1 MHLRWTG
8 NTEND
13 VQLGYNFM
21 EWWWWVTFASAVKN
35 HDDDTRGMKMK
46 SMQWKRRKRHGKRG
60 GEGERRN
67 GQQKQNYVD
76 VVRYDTVFS
85 LA

>member
-1 MHLRWTG
+1 MMSYSCILSKKITTATHK
-8 NTEND
+8 
-13 VQLGYNFM
+13 
-21 EWWWWVTFASAVKN
+21 EWKWRVLN
-35 HDDDTRGMKMK
+35 E
-46 SMQWKRRKRHGKRG
+46 KRRKRYGKG
-60 GEGERRN
+60 EGEGERRN

>member
-1 MHLRWTG
+1 MHPRKSRRRHTR
-8 NTEND
+8 NEKEEYEIMEEEKDTEK
-13 VQLGYNFM
+13 
-21 EWWWWVTFASAVKN
+21 EEAKA
-35 HDDDTRGMKMK
+35 
-46 SMQWKRRKRHGKRG
+46 
-60 GEGERRN
+60 RRN